1 MDRLAKY
8 RQIVRTFLMEYSKT
22 KPINGDLEIQ
32 VLFDTEHDHYQI
44 VDLGWD
50 GHNRIYSCPIHLDIR
65 EGKVWIQRNQTDEL
79 IAEELVLMGVARE
92 DIVLGLQP
100 PYARQFTSYGVA

>member
-32 VLFDTEHDHYQI
+32 VLFDTEHDHYQV

-92 DIVLGLQP
+92 DIVMGLGP

>member
-1 MDRLAKY
+1 MDKLAKY
-8 RQIVRTFLMEYSKT
+8 RHIVRTFLMEYSKT
-22 KPINGDLEIQ
+22 QPINDDIETQ

-65 EGKVWIQRNQTDEL
+65 HEKVWIQRNQTDEL

>member
-1 MDRLAKY
+1 MDRLTKY
-8 RQIVRTFLMEYSKT
+8 RQIVRTFLMECSKT
-22 KPINGDLEIQ
+22 KPINSDIETQ

-44 VDLGWD
+44 VDLGWE
-50 GHNRIYSCPIHLDIR
+50 GHNRIYSCQIHLDIR
-65 EGKVWIQRNQTDEL
+65 NEKVWIQRNQTDQL

-100 PYARQFTSYGVA
+100 PYARQFTNYGVA